1 LSVSFLA
8 PAGALVALAALL
20 PVAGAWAA
28 ERRAARVRNV
38 LGLTAPARRA
48 MLPVA
53 VAWAASFS
61 LFGLAAAEPVVRVAG
76 TAERRTDAQA
86 FVVVDITRSM
96 LAAPDPDA
104 PRRIDRAVEA
114 AVEIRRALG
123 DIPVGVAS
131 ITNRP
136 LPHLFPTTDAGQFE
150 LVIDQAIGVGRPPAT
165 AKVLFAVS
173 TDLDAVGAMAT
184 DNFFAPES
192 TKRLA
197 ILLTDGESAPF
208 ASRLLVEKLH
218 EGGVEVVALRL
229 WSEDERVWRSDGT
242 LESGYRPLRSALQW
256 LDELAGLTTGERVYG
271 EDEVGDA
278 VAAARRYLG
287 DGPAVEV
294 PAPGRT
300 VSLAPYAVLAA
311 CIPLAALL
319 LPAAIRRRGR
329 LAYSMVAPWR
339 ASSSTIGSRLP
350 VTRAPSRQTSSAPR
364 SSMGGSSP
372 APD

>member
-1 LSVSFLA
+1 
-8 PAGALVALAALL
+8 
-20 PVAGAWAA
+20 
-28 ERRAARVRNV
+28 
-38 LGLTAPARRA
+38 
-48 MLPVA
+48 
-53 VAWAASFS
+53 
-61 LFGLAAAEPVVRVAG
+61 VAG

-96 LAAPDPDA
+96 LAARDPDA

-114 AVEIRRALG
+114 AVEIRRALP
-123 DIPVGVAS
+123 DVPVGVAS

-136 LPHLFPTTDAGQFE
+136 LPHLFPSSDAGQFE

-173 TDLDAVGAMAT
+173 TDLDALEAMAS

-208 ASRLLVEKLH
+208 VSRLLVEKLH
-218 EGGVEVVALRL
+218 EGGVELVAVRL
-229 WSEDERVWRSDGT
+229 WNEDERVWREDGT
-242 LESGYRPLRSALQW
+242 VESGYQPVRSSLQW
-256 LDELAGLTTGERVYG
+256 LDELAGLTTGGRVFG
-271 EDEVGDA
+271 EDEVGAA

-287 DGPAVEV
+287 EGPVVEV

-319 LPAAIRRRGR
+319 LPGALRGR
-329 LAYSMVAPWR
+329 RALAYSMLARWR
-339 ASSSTIGSRLP
+339 ASSSTIGSRLRGM
-350 VTRAPSRQTSSAPR
+350 RAPSRPTSSVPR
-364 SSMGGSSP
+364 SSTGGSSP
-372 APD
+372 ALD